1 MAKRALL
8 IGVSDYEPGL
18 EALPAA
24 VQDVLAMQHVLTHPE
39 IGGFEPDHVSV
50 LQNPER
56 QRMEDAIYALFAD
69 RQKTDLLL
77 LYFSGH
83 GVLADNGEFY
93 LTSRLTRKEGGRLV
107 LPTAVAA
114 RSVQDWMG
122 QSRAQRKVIIL
133 DSCYSGAFAKGVQAK
148 DSGSLNPEQF
158 LGEKGTAIL
167 TASTSSQY
175 ALTQTGFELSIYTHY
190 LVEGLRTGGAD
201 QDDDGMISAEEL
213 HRYASAKVQEAA
225 PAMTPEFYPVRD
237 GSKILLAKSPQDD
250 PMLKYRKAVKQLAE
264 EDEGDFSVINRA
276 FLNNLQR
283 SLGLSSDAI
292 TTIETEELEP
302 YRQRQAKIEQYRD
315 VFSREVAANYPLS
328 DRDRNAL
335 KRFQAQLSLRDEDI
349 AAIEAPILAP
359 KQIAYD
365 RQQAEQRQRERV
377 QAAQSSQPIPVSQT
391 KETSSEISTT
401 SFEFETATVS
411 IVKQPGW
418 FGSKNI
424 VEINRR
430 RGRAEYFAENL
441 GSSITLE
448 MVKIPGG
455 SFMMGSPDIE
465 LERYSDESP
474 QHPVTVPS
482 FFMGKFAITQAQ
494 YKAVMGSNPAN
505 FKGANRPV
513 EQVSW
518 NDAVEFCRKL
528 SEQTEYTYRLPSE
541 AEWEYASRAGT
552 TTPFY
557 FGETITPD
565 LANYNGNYAYGEG
578 VKGIY
583 RGQTTDI
590 GAFPPNAFGLHEM
603 YGNVWEWCEDCWH
616 KNYEGAPNDGR
627 AWVTDGNSEK
637 RVLRGGSWDYN
648 PRNCRSAARDH
659 VVAGIRVN
667 HIGFR
672 VVCSASRTL

>member
-24 VQDVLAMQHVLTHPE
+24 VQDVLAMQQVLTHPA

-158 LGEKGTAIL
+158 LGGKGTAIL

-213 HRYASAKVQEAA
+213 HRYASGKVQEAA

-237 GSKILLAKSPQDD
+237 GSKILLAKSPKDD
-250 PMLKYRKAVKQLAE
+250 PALKYRKAVEQRVHQGKISIPAKRLLNSLRSRLGLAADVVEQIEADVLQPYLDYQRKLAE
-264 EDEGDFSVINRA
+264 YEQTWVEALREENPLSQRTLEDLKDYQQHLALLDADVALIEA
-276 FLNNLQR
+276 KL
-283 SLGLSSDAI
+283 LGQQL
-292 TTIETEELEP
+292 
-302 YRQRQAKIEQYRD
+302 KIE
-315 VFSREVAANYPLS
+315 VNEPNLP
-328 DRDRNAL
+328 
-335 KRFQAQLSLRDEDI
+335 E
-349 AAIEAPILAP
+349 P
-359 KQIAYD
+359 
-365 RQQAEQRQRERV
+365 
-377 QAAQSSQPIPVSQT
+377 
-391 KETSSEISTT
+391 ET
-401 SFEFETATVS
+401 
-411 IVKQPGW
+411 
-418 FGSKNI
+418 
-424 VEINRR
+424 
-430 RGRAEYFAENL
+430 FAEDL
-441 GSSITLE
+441 GNGITLE

-455 SFMMGSPDIE
+455 SFMMGSPDTE
-465 LERYSDESP
+465 LDRQPRESP
-474 QHPVTVPS
+474 QHLVTVPS
-482 FFMGKFAITQAQ
+482 FLMGKFAITQAQ
-494 YKAVMGSNPAN
+494 YEAVMGNNPAN

-513 EQVSW
+513 EQVTW

-528 SEQTEYTYRLPSE
+528 SEQTGHTYRLPSE
-541 AEWEYASRAGT
+541 AEWEYACRAGT
-552 TTPFY
+552 TTAFY
-557 FGETITPD
+557 FGETITTD
-565 LANYNGNYAYGEG
+565 LANYDGNYTYGKG

-583 RGQTTDI
+583 REQTTEV
-590 GAFPPNAFGLHEM
+590 GAFPPNSFGLHDM
-603 YGNVWEWCEDCWH
+603 HGNVWEWCADCWH
-616 KNYEGAPNDGR
+616 DNYEGAPTDSS
-627 AWVTDGNSEK
+627 AWITGGNSK
-637 RVLRGGSWDYN
+637 RRVRRGGSWDSN
-648 PRNCRSAARDH
+648 PRLCRSASRDCY
-659 VVAGIRVN
+659 VAGTRLNVLG
-667 HIGFR
+667 GFR